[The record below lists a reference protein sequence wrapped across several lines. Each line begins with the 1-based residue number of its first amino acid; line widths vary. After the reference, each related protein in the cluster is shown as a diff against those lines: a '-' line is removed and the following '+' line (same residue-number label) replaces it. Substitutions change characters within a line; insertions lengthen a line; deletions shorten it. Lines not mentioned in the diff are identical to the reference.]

1 MHNPGTSRTSIV
13 RARQAGRVVAAVGL
27 TALMLWWAG
36 PASVWQAARGARVS
50 WIAAAL
56 LLVAVDRSLM
66 AYRWIALL
74 RAIPSASHPRLRDIL
89 RVFFVST
96 YLGTFLPGSVGGD
109 AARTYALTR
118 LAVPATDAFAS
129 VFLDRLLGVLSLL
142 IMALAGLVLARDLAH
157 DPAVVVSLIATALA
171 CAVAAAMIFS
181 RHAALLGHAVAR
193 RLPFERA
200 GRVTTGVVAGLQRYA
215 PERGTLA
222 LVLAAS
228 VAVQILRVLQAYTLG
243 RSLHIALPLTT
254 YFAFVPIILLVMLLP
269 ISINGLGTSQ
279 VAFVGL
285 FARVGVGQGPA
296 FALSV
301 LCLALGVLGNLP
313 GGLLY
318 AFGHDDADASRAARG
333 TV

>member
-1 MHNPGTSRTSIV
+1 MHSPGTSRILAV
-13 RARQAGRVVAAVGL
+13 RARQPLRLAAAIGL

-36 PASVWQAARGARVS
+36 PTSVWQAARGARWS
-50 WIAAAL
+50 WIGAAL
-56 LLVAVDRSLM
+56 VLVAADRSLM

-74 RAIPSASHPRLRDIL
+74 RAIPSAAHPRLRDIL

-96 YLGTFLPGSVGGD
+96 YLGTLLPGSVGGD
-109 AARTYALTR
+109 AARTYALSR

-142 IMALAGLVLARDLAH
+142 IMALAGLLLARDLAH
-157 DPAVVVSLIATALA
+157 DPAVVVSLIATALV
-171 CAVAAAMIFS
+171 CTVAAAMIFS
-181 RHAALLGHAVAR
+181 RHAALLGHAVAS
-193 RLPFERA
+193 RLPSARA
-200 GRVTTGVVAGLQRYA
+200 GRLTSGIVAGLQRYA
-215 PERGTLA
+215 PERGILT

-228 VAVQILRVLQAYTLG
+228 VAVQVLRVLQAYCLG
-243 RSLHIALPLTT
+243 LSLHIVLPLTT

-269 ISINGLGTSQ
+269 ISVNGLGTSQ

-285 FARVGVGQGPA
+285 FARVGVAQGPA

-301 LCLALGVLGNLP
+301 LFLALGVIGNLP

-318 AFGHDDADASRAARG
+318 AFGSSDRDGSPATGRSA
-333 TV
+333 